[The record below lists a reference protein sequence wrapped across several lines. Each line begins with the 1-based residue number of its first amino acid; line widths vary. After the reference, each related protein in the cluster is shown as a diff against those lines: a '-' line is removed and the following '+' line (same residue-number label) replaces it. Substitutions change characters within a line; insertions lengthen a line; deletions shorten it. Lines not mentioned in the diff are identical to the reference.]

1 MTWHRKPRLSVGR
14 RAVDKANLKTVFRRG
29 KGKRLQTTT
38 EETTPKLRGYFR
50 HAEVKGIFEELDG
63 WLRRKLRRILWKQW
77 KRPYTS
83 QEPDAAGITGGNGRE
98 VCHKRPRPLLERRGR
113 AHAQGFSEILLR
125 HTGAGVSHG
134 PAPPTFITFSL
145 AKNGRAA
152 KGVSGRAIWRSCSL
166 FFHAAAVHD

>member
-77 KRPYTS
+77 KRPYTRARNLMRRGLP
-83 QEPDAAGITGGNGRE
+83 EVTAGKSATNGRGPWWNAGAAHM
-98 VCHKRPRPLLERRGR
+98 HKAFLKSYFDTRGLVSLMDQHRRL
-113 AHAQGFSEILLR
+113 S
-125 HTGAGVSHG
+125 
-134 PAPPTFITFSL
+134 
-145 AKNGRAA
+145 
-152 KGVSGRAIWRSCSL
+152 
-166 FFHAAAVHD
+166 